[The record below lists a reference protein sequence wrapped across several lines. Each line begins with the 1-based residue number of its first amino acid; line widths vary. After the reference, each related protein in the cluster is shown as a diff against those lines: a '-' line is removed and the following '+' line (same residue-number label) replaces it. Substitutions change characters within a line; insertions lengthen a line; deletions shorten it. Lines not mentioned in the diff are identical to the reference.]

1 MKLGRGEDLN
11 VSIWI
16 MRALAAL
23 LLLAG
28 IGLAAMTEKS
38 LATHR
43 AASERHGGQILDL
56 GSDERVQPGQYGHMV
71 RVSGEPQVIESPY
84 DPDFNQHAKTP
95 VLVRR
100 VEMFQWREVR
110 IGDEVHYEVDW
121 VDRPLDSSRFAQPR
135 GHENPGAFPI
145 EGKQFDAGLVR
156 MNGLALAP
164 ALLHALPGDEPVVPD
179 TTNLPSNMAA
189 TFTLHDNH
197 LVTSAR
203 PDNPRLGDIRV
214 SWEAIPLQTVT
225 VFARVSGDRLVPAAD
240 AGDGKGFDVQIGD
253 RRLDDVLPDVPPPPS
268 LLWVRRVVSVLLGA
282 LGAFLLLHGARREPL
297 LAFGVGVAVVA
308 AVAGI
313 CWIGDDAMLAAAW
326 LLAALAGLGVTAW
339 RLRVTRKAA

>member
-1 MKLGRGEDLN
+1 MRLGRGEDLN

-16 MRALAAL
+16 QRALAAL

-28 IGLAAMTEKS
+28 MGLAATTEKS
-38 LATHR
+38 LAVHM

-56 GSDERVQPGQYGHMV
+56 GSEDRVQPGQYGHMA
-71 RVSGEPQVIESPY
+71 RVAGEPQVIESPY

-95 VLVRR
+95 VLVRH
-100 VEMFQWREVR
+100 VEMYQWREVR
-110 IGDEVHYEVDW
+110 IGDQVHYEVDW
-121 VDRPLDSSRFAQPR
+121 VDRPLDSSRFAQPK
-135 GHENPGAFPI
+135 GHENPGPFPI

-164 ALLHALPGDEPVVPD
+164 AIVHALPGGEPVTPD
-179 TTNLPSNMAA
+179 IKNLPSNMAA
-189 TFTLHDNH
+189 TFTLNDDH

-203 PDNPRLGDIRV
+203 PGNPRLGDIRV

-240 AGDGKGFDVQIGD
+240 APDGKGFDVQIGD
-253 RRLDDVLPDVPPPPS
+253 RHLDDVLPDVPPPPS
-268 LLWVRRVVSVLLGA
+268 LLWARRVVSVLLGA
-282 LGAFLLLHGARREPL
+282 LGAFLLLQAPRREPL
-297 LAFGVGVAVVA
+297 LALGVGLAVVA

-313 CWIGDDAMLAAAW
+313 CWIGDEMMLAVRW
-326 LLAALAGLGVTAW
+326 LLAALAGLGLTAW
-339 RLRVTRKAA
+339 RLRTTRKTA